1 MTMPDQIFINIAVLA
16 VGVAIGALLGETSR
30 QQHDRQ
36 LFREYINFMTES
48 EHNNELL
55 FREVIQL
62 QTEKGANHEKEFGTY
77 LHVPQMSIGCR
88 CGATISLERGLAPYE
103 FQCSCCEFHA
113 KGKTNIAEQEFT
125 VPCKCGNPITLHWN
139 KDTRR
144 YTE

>member
-1 MTMPDQIFINIAVLA
+1 MRKSNRPPEP
-16 VGVAIGALLGETSR
+16 GARGLLRLTCPCCG
-30 QQHDRQ
+30 
-36 LFREYINFMTES
+36 
-48 EHNNELL
+48 
-55 FREVIQL
+55 
-62 QTEKGANHEKEFGTY
+62 KEFGTY